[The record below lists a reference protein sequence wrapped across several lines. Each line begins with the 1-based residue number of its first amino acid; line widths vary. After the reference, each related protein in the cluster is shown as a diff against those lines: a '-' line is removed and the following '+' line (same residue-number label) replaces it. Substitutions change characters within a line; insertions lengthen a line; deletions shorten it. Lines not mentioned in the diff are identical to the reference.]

1 MLRWIPEDLAAL
13 VSIALFVAMLLNWAA
28 IVEKIGA

>member
-1 MLRWIPEDLAAL
+1 VIRQIAEDLAAL